1 MVENPAIHENPAIVE
16 NSVEDLPSSTEIEI
30 PENKRDETK
39 VTPELQSNP
48 PLPDRPLQAQQP
60 ITDAAPDQDRVG

>member
-1 MVENPAIHENPAIVE
+1 MVEKPAMDENPAIVE
-16 NSVEDLPSSTEIEI
+16 NPVEDLPSSTEIEI

-39 VTPELQSNP
+39 VTPELQSNL
-48 PLPDRPLQAQQP
+48 PLPDTSLQAQQP